1 MRTVLLLLGIAV
13 AFGAAA
19 AWQSNK
25 VAALEAERARAQ
37 AIRDGELAQT
47 ESGEVL
53 AGWAVVTIGRP
64 SGRVPAQ
71 FDRAPLDPAPLED
84 ESVEPEPESGAES
97 LTPLETQLPEY
108 LDDYELIVEAG
119 QSLSSIAREHYGQA
133 NESMLAVLA
142 AYNAMSSPDALSVGQ
157 RLHLPPLDVLIGQ

>member
-47 ESGEVL
+47 ESGEVR

-64 SGRVPAQ
+64 SGRAP
-71 FDRAPLDPAPLED
+71 APLDPAAPEFEPTEPDLAPGLE
-84 ESVEPEPESGAES
+84 E
-97 LTPLETQLPEY
+97 LTPTQTPLPEY

-157 RLHLPPLDVLIGQ
+157 RLHLPPLDVLVGQ

>member
-47 ESGEVL
+47 ESGEVH

-64 SGRVPAQ
+64 SGRVPA
-71 FDRAPLDPAPLED
+71 PLDPATD
-84 ESVEPEPESGAES
+84 EEPPAFAAEPELEG
-97 LTPLETQLPEY
+97 LTPIETPLPEY

-142 AYNAMSSPDALSVGQ
+142 AYNALSSPDALSVGQ
-157 RLHLPPLDVLIGQ
+157 RLHLPPLDVLVGQ

>member
-64 SGRVPAQ
+64 SGRVPA
-71 FDRAPLDPAPLED
+71 PLEPAALEHEYA
-84 ESVEPEPESGAES
+84 ESDSESGVES
-97 LTPLETQLPEY
+97 FGPAQTPLPEY

-142 AYNAMSSPDALSVGQ
+142 AYNALSSPDALSVGQ
-157 RLHLPPLDVLIGQ
+157 RLHLPPLDVLVGQ

>member
-47 ESGEVL
+47 ESGEVR

-64 SGRVPAQ
+64 SGRVPALLESAAMEAEEL
-71 FDRAPLDPAPLED
+71 APVAAPEAERVAQD
-84 ESVEPEPESGAES
+84 ETPTAE
-97 LTPLETQLPEY
+97 TPLPEY

-119 QSLSSIAREHYGQA
+119 QSLSSIARQHYGA
-133 NESMLAVLA
+133 VNEPMLAVLA
-142 AYNAMSSPDALSVGQ
+142 AYNAMSSPDELRAGQ

>member
-13 AFGAAA
+13 AFGVAA

-47 ESGEVL
+47 QSGEVH

-64 SGRVPAQ
+64 SGRVPA
-71 FDRAPLDPAPLED
+71 PLDPAADD
-84 ESVEPEPESGAES
+84 EPPAIAAEPELEG
-97 LTPLETQLPEY
+97 LTPIETPLPEY

-142 AYNAMSSPDALSVGQ
+142 AYNALSSPDALSVGQ
-157 RLHLPPLDVLIGQ
+157 RLHLPPLDVLVGQ

>member
-47 ESGEVL
+47 ESGEVR

-64 SGRVPAQ
+64 SGRV
-71 FDRAPLDPAPLED
+71 RAPRESAPQEFD
-84 ESVEPEPESGAES
+84 ESGSNSAVDAEHSAAEAAPEQAP
-97 LTPLETQLPEY
+97 LPEY